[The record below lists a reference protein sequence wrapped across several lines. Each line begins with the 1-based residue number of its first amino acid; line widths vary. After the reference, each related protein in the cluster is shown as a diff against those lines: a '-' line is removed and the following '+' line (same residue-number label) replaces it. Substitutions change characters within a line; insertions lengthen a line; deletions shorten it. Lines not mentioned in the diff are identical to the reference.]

1 MSSRDSIAF
10 RIERLV
16 AVALLG
22 LTSAFVNDALAG
34 AAPQEPTVI
43 LDTTAVPPTGKTIPV
58 AAGGDLQ
65 GALNSAQ
72 PGDVVELAAGAT
84 FTGNFVVPAKS
95 GADSTHWVLIRSS
108 AFASLPAAGTRVAP
122 SNASSMAKIQTSN
135 TLATLAFA
143 HGAKFYRLQ
152 GIEITTT
159 WSVRTATQY
168 GLVTLGMG
176 SDANTNATTMAD
188 LPTDVV
194 FDRCYVHGTPTGNV
208 RRGILINSARTAVID
223 SYISDIHEVGA
234 DTQAVGAWNGA
245 GPFAIVNNYLEAA
258 GENVM
263 FGGADPSIPNLVA
276 SDIEIR
282 NNLFSK
288 PLSWKSDDPSYAG
301 IQWSVK
307 NLFELKNAQRV
318 LIDGNVF
325 ERVWPVAQA
334 GFAIQLTPRN
344 QNNTAPWSTVQD
356 VTFTNNI
363 VRYAGNGINMLG
375 QDTRSAVHQPASD
388 AGTNRQQPVPPR
400 RHDPLPGPRRREQRD
415 HPTQHRAPGRQHPHV
430 GRDAGR
436 SGLRVHRQHRPP
448 QRLRRLRQQRR
459 GRKRSAEHLHAGCGL
474 HEQRDCGSLAD
485 VGRRHDLDVL
495 ELSRQLLPRLTGR
508 GRLPRS
514 RPRQLQAVV
523 GQSVQ
528 GQGHGRHGPRRRLRR
543 PRCGAVRNQRA
554 SSASTLEPASSVKS
568 DTVPDSVPD
577 TVSDTARNTAPDAG
591 TYILAASG
599 DRHDGTHHFDRRPSI
614 GRDRE
619 RRAADQRDGRG

>member
-58 AAGGDLQ
+58 TAGGDLQ

-135 TLATLAFA
+135 TMATLAFA

-168 GLVTLGMG
+168 GLVTLGLG
-176 SDANTNATTMAD
+176 SDANTNATTTAD

-234 DTQAVGAWNGA
+234 DTQAVVAWNGA

-263 FGGADPSIPNLVA
+263 FGGADPSILNLVP

-325 ERVWPVAQA
+325 ERVWPMAQV

-375 QDTRSAVHQPASD
+375 QDNPVSGGGLSQRQTRVRIANNLFHHVDTILFQVLGGVNNVTIQHNTALQGGNILMLDGTPADQGFVFTDNIVPHNAYGVFGTNVGIGNAAMSTYIPGAVFTNNAIAGPWPTSGGATTSMYSNYPGNFFPASLD
-388 AGTNRQQPVPPR
+388 AVGFLDRAHDNYRLSSGSPFKGKATDGTDLGVDFDALDAALSGTNVPPPPPPSSHAESDR
-400 RHDPLPGPRRREQRD
+400 I
-415 HPTQHRAPGRQHPHV
+415 T
-430 GRDAGR
+430 DA
-436 SGLRVHRQHRPP
+436 L
-448 QRLRRLRQQRR
+448 
-459 GRKRSAEHLHAGCGL
+459 
-474 HEQRDCGSLAD
+474 
-485 VGRRHDLDVL
+485 
-495 ELSRQLLPRLTGR
+495 
-508 GRLPRS
+508 
-514 RPRQLQAVV
+514 
-523 GQSVQ
+523 
-528 GQGHGRHGPRRRLRR
+528 
-543 PRCGAVRNQRA
+543 
-554 SSASTLEPASSVKS
+554 
-568 DTVPDSVPD
+568 
-577 TVSDTARNTAPDAG
+577 SDTARNTRPRLP
-591 TYILAASG
+591 YLPLRRPG
-599 DRHDGTHHFDRRPSI
+599 DRHHATHHFDRRPSI

-619 RRAADQRDGRG
+619 RHAAGQCHGRG